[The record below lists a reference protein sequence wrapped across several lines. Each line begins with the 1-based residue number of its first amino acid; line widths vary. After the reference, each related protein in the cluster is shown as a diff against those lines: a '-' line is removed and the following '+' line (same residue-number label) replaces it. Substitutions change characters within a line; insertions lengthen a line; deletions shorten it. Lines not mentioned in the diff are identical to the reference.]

1 MRKSEKPNLGR
12 PVSYGCIIP
21 LPHEVSQQTQK
32 QNTFIP
38 MRNKITHRQLGR
50 NTAHR
55 LALFRNMVESLVT
68 HERIRTTLAKAKE
81 LRRHADKVVTWAKVG
96 GSTYE
101 SKLAGFLRTSES
113 VDKVKTVLKPRYRC
127 VIFFFFQLGL
137 EEKRGGPTHCWKE

>member
-1 MRKSEKPNLGR
+1 
-12 PVSYGCIIP
+12 
-21 LPHEVSQQTQK
+21 
-32 QNTFIP
+32 

-55 LALFRNMVESLVT
+55 QALFRNMVEALVT

-81 LRRHADKVVTWAKVG
+81 LRRFADKVVTWAKVG

-127 VIFFFFQLGL
+127 VLFSSFFFLYWLGRVTTHYWL
-137 EEKRGGPTHCWKE
+137 TATGSHNTHRSHTHTPHTHCW